1 MNVAAVDVF
10 DGVDWSLPCSEVA
23 RLTGKT
29 LASVYQTRSRR
40 GIKVA
45 QTRRIPDDQQPADHK
60 LVKCKGGE
68 TFKCS
73 NEDYDTLKQHSW
85 YVDKGRAWTRWQGR
99 LWPVHQRIFGK
110 GVRMDHKD
118 GDPLNNQRE
127 NLRPSTQHQNCFN
140 RARNRNKKS
149 SRFKGVGFRKDLTIR
164 PWTAHAEINGKQ
176 VWLGYH
182 ETEEA
187 AARAYD
193 KGARQLFGEFARLN
207 FPVDNA

>member
-99 LWPVHQRIFGK
+99 LWSAYHRLLGS
-110 GVRMDHKD
+110 GVRIDHRN
-118 GDPLNNQRE
+118 GDPLDNRRE
-127 NLRPSTQHQNCFN
+127 NLRQATQQENVFN
-140 RARNRNKKS
+140 RSRNKDKTS
-149 SRFKGVGFRKDLTIR
+149 SRFKGVFPARSRYQLRK
-164 PWTAHAEINGKQ
+164 PWMSRIQ
-176 VWLGYH
+176 VNHQQIYLGYFA
-182 ETEEA
+182 TEEE

-193 KGARQLFGEFARLN
+193 AAAIKHFGEFARLN
-207 FPVDNA
+207 FPS